1 MTKFQLADGVR
12 DASSGPSGPPR
23 AGRRDAAAEDWRV
36 IAACQSVDPE
46 LFFPISAAGKGLEEV
61 AEAKRVCA
69 RCLVQ
74 AECLAFAQRTGQVH
88 GIWGGLT
95 EEERIRVR
103 RSRRREP
110 AAAATA
116 WQPGSRR
123 YELTGRAATADEAGS
138 WPTALRSGHVPD
150 VTLAQHLLQPGDLN
164 DPAGTR

>member
-1 MTKFQLADGVR
+1 MAKFQLADGVR
-12 DASSGPSGPPR
+12 DPGGGPSGPLR
-23 AGRRDAAAEDWRV
+23 AARRKPAGEDWRV

-46 LFFPISAAGKGLEEV
+46 LFFPISAAGKGLDEI

-74 AECLAFAQRTGQVH
+74 AECLTFAQRTGQVH

-110 AAAATA
+110 AAAR
-116 WQPGSRR
+116 SS
-123 YELTGRAATADEAGS
+123 AAAG
-138 WPTALRSGHVPD
+138 
-150 VTLAQHLLQPGDLN
+150 LQ
-164 DPAGTR
+164 AI

>member
-1 MTKFQLADGVR
+1 MAKFQLADGVR
-12 DASSGPSGPPR
+12 DSGGGPSAPLWAVR
-23 AGRRDAAAEDWRV
+23 REAAGEDWRV

-74 AECLAFAQRTGQVH
+74 AECLTFAQRTGQVH

-110 AAAATA
+110 AA
-116 WQPGSRR
+116 R
-123 YELTGRAATADEAGS
+123 YRAAAG
-138 WPTALRSGHVPD
+138 
-150 VTLAQHLLQPGDLN
+150 LQ
-164 DPAGTR
+164 AI

>member
-74 AECLAFAQRTGQVH
+74 AECLTFAQRTGQVH

-103 RSRRREP
+103 RPGPREP
-110 AAAATA
+110 AA
-116 WQPGSRR
+116 P
-123 YELTGRAATADEAGS
+123 
-138 WPTALRSGHVPD
+138 LRSGLVPD
-150 VTLAQHLLQPGDLN
+150 VTLAQHLLQCGDPD

>member
-1 MTKFQLADGVR
+1 MAKFQLAHGVR
-12 DASSGPSGPPR
+12 DASGGPAGPLR
-23 AGRRDAAAEDWRV
+23 SARREAAGEDWRV

-46 LFFPISAAGKGLEEV
+46 LFFPISAAGKCLEEV

-74 AECLAFAQRTGQVH
+74 AECLTFAQRTGQVH

-110 AAAATA
+110 AAA
-116 WQPGSRR
+116 R
-123 YELTGRAATADEAGS
+123 YSAAAG
-138 WPTALRSGHVPD
+138 
-150 VTLAQHLLQPGDLN
+150 LQ
-164 DPAGTR
+164 AI